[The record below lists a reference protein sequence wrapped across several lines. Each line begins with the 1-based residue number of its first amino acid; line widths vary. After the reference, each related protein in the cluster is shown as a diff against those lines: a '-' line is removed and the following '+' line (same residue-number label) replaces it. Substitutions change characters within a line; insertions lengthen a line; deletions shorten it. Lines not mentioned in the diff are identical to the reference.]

1 MGSSDG
7 ICKILYRKQLE
18 LEGGVFKQYCWVFL
32 KLKEKCV
39 RLVEHISKRYE

>member
-18 LEGGVFKQYCWVFL
+18 LEGGMFKQYC
-32 KLKEKCV
+32 
-39 RLVEHISKRYE
+39 